1 MKIDIYII
9 TLWKG
14 TNFAKGSGAY
24 GILLE
29 VVKDGTPY
37 TKEHYA
43 GWENLSY
50 PKLQLRAAVDALA
63 YVTRPCEVKIHMDQG
78 YVTGAW
84 ESKCNNGKYMGLWDS
99 LKQRVEKM
107 DNVEIVLDGKHEYA
121 SYLTKQLE
129 AGNYPAIK
137 DQ

>member
-1 MKIDIYII
+1 MKVDIYII

-50 PKLQLRAAVDALA
+50 PKLQLRAVVDAL
-63 YVTRPCEVKIHMDQG
+63 
-78 YVTGAW
+78 
-84 ESKCNNGKYMGLWDS
+84 
-99 LKQRVEKM
+99 
-107 DNVEIVLDGKHEYA
+107 
-121 SYLTKQLE
+121 SYLTRQLE

>member
-1 MKIDIYII
+1 MKVDIYII

-29 VVKDGTPY
+29 VVKDEVPY

-50 PKLQLRAAVDALA
+50 PKLQLRAVVDALN
-63 YVTRPCEVKIHMDQG
+63 YMIRPCEVRIHMDQG

-84 ESKCNNGKYMGLWDS
+84 EHKNNNGKYEELWEA
-99 LKQRVEKM
+99 LKQKASKM
-107 DNVEIVLDGKHEYA
+107 DKVDIDLDGDHEYA
-121 SYLTKQLE
+121 SYLKRQLE
-129 AGNYPAIK
+129 EGQYPSIN

>member
-1 MKIDIYII
+1 MKVDIYII

-29 VVKDGTPY
+29 VVKAGTPY

-50 PKLQLRAAVDALA
+50 PKLQLRAVVDALW
-63 YVTRPCEVKIHMDQG
+63 HMSQDH
-78 YVTGAW
+78 VTGAW

>member
-43 GWENLSY
+43 
-50 PKLQLRAAVDALA
+50 
-63 YVTRPCEVKIHMDQG
+63 
-78 YVTGAW
+78 
-84 ESKCNNGKYMGLWDS
+84 
-99 LKQRVEKM
+99 
-107 DNVEIVLDGKHEYA
+107 DGKICPIP
-121 SYLTKQLE
+121 
-129 AGNYPAIK
+129 NYS
-137 DQ
+137 

>member
-14 TNFAKGSGAY
+14 SNFAKGSGAY

-50 PKLQLRAAVDALA
+50 PKLQLRAAVGTGQALL
-63 YVTRPCEVKIHMDQG
+63 YR
-78 YVTGAW
+78 
-84 ESKCNNGKYMGLWDS
+84 
-99 LKQRVEKM
+99 R
-107 DNVEIVLDGKHEYA
+107 DN
-121 SYLTKQLE
+121 
-129 AGNYPAIK
+129 AGV
-137 DQ
+137 

>member
-29 VVKDGTPY
+29 VVKAGTPY

-50 PKLQLRAAVDALA
+50 PKLQLRAVVDALS
-63 YVTRPCEVKIHMDQG
+63 YVTRPCDIKIHIDSG
-78 YVTGAW
+78 YVTGDW
-84 ESKCNNGKYMGLWDS
+84 ENKKSGKKCRLVGGIETKSHENGQCGDS
-99 LKQRVEKM
+99 
-107 DNVEIVLDGKHEYA
+107 
-121 SYLTKQLE
+121 
-129 AGNYPAIK
+129 P
-137 DQ
+137 

>member
-50 PKLQLRAAVDALA
+50 PKLQLRAVVDALS
-63 YVTRPCEVKIHMDQG
+63 YVTRPCDIKVHIDSG
-78 YVTGAW
+78 YVTGNW
-84 ESKCNNGKYMGLWDS
+84 ETKKSGKNAELWEA
-99 LKQRVEKM
+99 LRQKAMKM

-121 SYLTKQLE
+121 SYLTRQVE
-129 AGNYPAIK
+129 AGKYPAIK